1 MKKVIP
7 TAFPLDPEVLSP
19 SHLGAAIKAAR
30 TATKMTLIEAALS
43 LGIAK
48 QTLADLERGKPTVSL
63 GIALTCARELGVTI
77 YVVPSGSR
85 QLLRNL
91 IMDSKNYQPF

>member
-7 TAFPLDPEVLSP
+7 TLFPLDPEVLSP
-19 SHLGAAIKAAR
+19 SHLGGAIKAAR
-30 TATKMTLIEAALS
+30 TATKMTLVEAALS

-48 QTLADLERGKPTVSL
+48 QTLADVERGKPTVGL
-63 GIALTCARELGVTI
+63 GVALTCARELGVTL
-77 YVVPSGSR
+77 YVIPSESR

-91 IMDSKNYQPF
+91 IADSKKY